1 MCVALLVSAV
11 PALLVV
17 AAISNP
23 NAVSWPALLFVLAL
37 QAGSLAWAAG
47 AWRRLRRA
55 SESSPIEIAD
65 VERIREIVAGP
76 FGPLRT
82 WLRRICA
89 VAIAIAVLCLLARAL
104 GT

>member
-1 MCVALLVSAV
+1 MCVALIISVV
-11 PALLVV
+11 PALLVA

-37 QAGSLAWAAG
+37 QASLLVWVAS

-55 SESSPIEIAD
+55 NESSPIEIAD
-65 VERIREIVAGP
+65 VERIRKIVVGP

-82 WLRRICA
+82 WLRRVYA
-89 VAIAIAVLCLLARAL
+89 VAIAIAVLCLMARAL